1 MNIEAEAIKIKTA
14 LAKQLENE
22 MKTQGISK
30 NALAEAMGTS
40 RTQIERLLN
49 PENTSVTLHTL
60 LKAAEVLGKKIK
72 LEMV

>member
-1 MNIEAEAIKIKTA
+1 MNIEAEAIEIKKALVKKIEQAMK
-14 LAKQLENE
+14 AK
-22 MKTQGISK
+22 GISK